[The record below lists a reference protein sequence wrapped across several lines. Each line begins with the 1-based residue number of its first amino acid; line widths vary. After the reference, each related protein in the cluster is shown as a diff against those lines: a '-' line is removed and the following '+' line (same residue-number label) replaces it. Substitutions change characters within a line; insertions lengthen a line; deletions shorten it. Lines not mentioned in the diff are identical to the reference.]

1 MGLNNRVQMYR
12 WKKKWSEEQ
21 LSRAA
26 GVSRSVICKLE
37 NGANV
42 NPTAEVAFR
51 LADALITKEESRIM
65 VDEAEKCRREI
76 IREVRSIENLWILKQ
91 IWMVIKNIQN

>member
-1 MGLNNRVQMYR
+1 MGLKNRVQMYR

-21 LSRAA
+21 LARVA

-37 NGANV
+37 NGTNT

-51 LADALITKEESRIM
+51 LADALT
-65 VDEAEKCRREI
+65 VDVRELFYYK
-76 IREVRSIENLWILKQ
+76 RGEQ
-91 IWMVIKNIQN
+91 DHGG

>member
-1 MGLNNRVQMYR
+1 LGLNNRVQMYR

-51 LADALITKEESRIM
+51 LADALN
-65 VDEAEKCRREI
+65 VDVRELFYYKGG
-76 IREVRSIENLWILKQ
+76 EQ
-91 IWMVIKNIQN
+91 DHGG

>member
-12 WKKKWSEEQ
+12 WKRKWSEEQ

-26 GVSRSVICKLE
+26 GVSGCVFCKLE

-51 LADALITKEESRIM
+51 LADALN
-65 VDEAEKCRREI
+65 V
-76 IREVRSIENLWILKQ
+76 EVRELFYYKGGD
-91 IWMVIKNIQN
+91 

>member
-51 LADALITKEESRIM
+51 LADALDVDVRELFYYKCWGNLTYIAWPWLSR
-65 VDEAEKCRREI
+65 V
-76 IREVRSIENLWILKQ
+76 
-91 IWMVIKNIQN
+91 WMR

>member
-21 LSRAA
+21 LARAA

-42 NPTAEVAFR
+42 NPTAEVTFR
-51 LADALITKEESRIM
+51 LADALN
-65 VDEAEKCRREI
+65 VDVRELFYYKGGE
-76 IREVRSIENLWILKQ
+76 RDHGG
-91 IWMVIKNIQN
+91 